1 MTRSAIRAS
10 SLLVLSLAALAACHD
25 NTVTEPQV
33 RLVGAWAFLAPAP
46 SYMFD
51 FSQSDSTITGQ
62 YVLERDPAVLMGPV
76 AGHLHRGRLALSID
90 TGLATSGYRGRF
102 VTPTRLTGTLT
113 EATGDT
119 STAVLVKISP

>member
-1 MTRSAIRAS
+1 MTHTAVRAS
-10 SLLVLSLAALAACHD
+10 PLLVLSLAAVAACHD
-25 NTVTEPQV
+25 TTVAEARV
-33 RLVGAWAFLAPAP
+33 RLVGSWAFVAPAP

-76 AGHLHRGRLALSID
+76 AGHLHGDLLALSID
-90 TGLATSGYRGRF
+90 TGLATGGYRARF

-119 STAVLVKISP
+119 LTAVLEKITP